1 MPYFCHMKK
10 TLLYGLLV
18 LVLGAA
24 TWYFIFKDT
33 ETAFSTSEAN
43 FHVASTND
51 IGIIYM
57 TDLHNNAVKLTRKGE
72 QWTLNDSL
80 IPRPDALQ
88 LLLDALTKQR
98 PQQPVAAGYHDAAVR
113 ELSANSTKVE
123 IYSPDGK
130 KTHTF
135 YVAQNPGYNNVSY
148 MLTEGAKRPF
158 IVDIPLRHLFLG
170 LRYFTDV
177 QEWTTKQLFVGQEP
191 IETLSVQYI
200 DSTQHSFQLQA
211 KGTSWAISGQTP
223 PATPLNT
230 ERVQQYLALFETV
243 YCMGYET
250 EIDGNDALNKSR
262 HLATLTLQRKGLK
275 PAILDIYF
283 RPTNKRTKS
292 AIRIGSDEYDANTF
306 LGRYN
311 QQLVLLSRKQVNNM
325 MRYFSEF
332 YESNQTP
339 QRQLS
344 QPDTSAQ

>member
-1 MPYFCHMKK
+1 MKK

-18 LVLGAA
+18 LLLGAA

-33 ETAFSTSEAN
+33 ETAFAPSEAN
-43 FHVASTND
+43 FTVASTND

-57 TDLHNNAVKLTRKGE
+57 TDLHNNAVKLTRKE
-72 QWTLNDSL
+72 NTWTLNDSL

-88 LLLDALTKQR
+88 LLLEALTKQR

-123 IYSPDGK
+123 IYSPEGK

-135 YVAQNPGYNNVSY
+135 FVAKNPGYNNVSY

-177 QEWTTKQLFVGQEP
+177 NEWKTKQLFLGEAP
-191 IETLSVQYI
+191 IERVSVTYV
-200 DSTQHSFQLQA
+200 DSTQHSFSLTA
-211 KGTSWAISGQTP
+211 TNNGYAISGQTP
-223 PATPLNT
+223 PSTPLNT
-230 ERVQQYLALFETV
+230 QRVQQYIGLYQKI

-250 EIDGNDALNKSR
+250 EMHGQEELLNGR
-262 HLATLTLQRKGLK
+262 ALATVRVKRQGRNEESLS
-275 PAILDIYF
+275 IYF
-283 RPTNKRTKS
+283 RPVNKRTKS
-292 AIRIGSDEYDANTF
+292 AVRIGQGEYDANTF
-306 LGRYN
+306 IALYQN
-311 QQLVLLSRKQVNNM
+311 NNLMVLSRKQVNNM

-332 YESNQTP
+332 YETGASSENQLP
-339 QRQLS
+339 
-344 QPDTSAQ
+344 QPDTTAR